1 MLKIKIS
8 PTQKMI
14 IDIDGEKVEISSEK
28 NIILGILA
36 NKEKVSIHREKLF
49 IASEDTVSNPQE
61 KD

>member
-8 PTQKMI
+8 PNQKMI

-49 IASEDTVSNPQE
+49 IASEDKVANPQG

>member
-1 MLKIKIS
+1 MLKIKLR

-49 IASEDTVSNPQE
+49 IASEDTVSSPQE